1 MDIYRLIGVRR
12 FLHERKLK
20 MNEKELEVAAK
31 IKSMV
36 SENLNIPEE
45 ELDYEIPLFGDGI
58 GLDSV
63 DSLEI
68 ISCIDNEFGVVMT
81 GVPKEHFYNV
91 TSLTKY
97 VVEHM

>member
-1 MDIYRLIGVRR
+1 
-12 FLHERKLK
+12 

-31 IKSMV
+31 IKSML

-45 ELDYEIPLFGDGI
+45 ELDYDVALFNDGI

-68 ISCIDNEFGVVMT
+68 ISCIDSEYGVVMT
-81 GVPKEHFYNV
+81 GVPKEHFFNI

>member
-1 MDIYRLIGVRR
+1 
-12 FLHERKLK
+12 

-31 IKSMV
+31 IKSML

-45 ELDYEIPLFGDGI
+45 ELDYEVALFNDGI

-68 ISCIDNEFGVVMT
+68 ISCIDSEYGVAMN
-81 GVPKEHFYNV
+81 GVPKEHFFNI

>member
-1 MDIYRLIGVRR
+1 
-12 FLHERKLK
+12 

-45 ELDYEIPLFGDGI
+45 ELDYEIPLFGEGV

-68 ISCIDNEFGVVMT
+68 ISCIDNEYGVVMT
-81 GVPKEHFYNV
+81 GVPKEHFYNI

-97 VVEHM
+97 VIEHL

>member
-1 MDIYRLIGVRR
+1 
-12 FLHERKLK
+12 

-31 IKSMV
+31 IKSML
-36 SENLNIPEE
+36 SENFNIPEE
-45 ELDYEIPLFGDGI
+45 ELDYDVALFNDGI

-68 ISCIDNEFGVVMT
+68 ISCIDSEYGVVMT
-81 GVPKEHFYNV
+81 GVPKEHFFNI

>member
-1 MDIYRLIGVRR
+1 
-12 FLHERKLK
+12 
-20 MNEKELEVAAK
+20 MNEKELAIAAR
-31 IKSMV
+31 IKEML
-36 SENLNIPEE
+36 SENLRIPAE

-68 ISCIDNEFGVVMT
+68 IACIDSEYGAAMT
-81 GVPKEHFYNV
+81 GVAKENFYNI

-97 VVEHM
+97 VVENM

>member
-1 MDIYRLIGVRR
+1 
-12 FLHERKLK
+12 

-31 IKSMV
+31 IKSML

-45 ELDYEIPLFGDGI
+45 DLDYDVALFNDGI

-68 ISCIDNEFGVVMT
+68 ISCIDNEYGVVMT
-81 GVPKEHFYNV
+81 GVPKENFYNI